1 MRNRISDAMKTAMK
15 AGEKERL
22 STIRLMLAAI
32 KDRELGIG
40 PGATPLPAGQD
51 KLPDADVVAVLQRM
65 VKQRRDSIATYNDG
79 GRQDLAAKEQ
89 AEIAVIEEFL
99 PKQMSEA
106 ESRDAIAKLIA
117 ELGAAGPKDMGRV
130 MGELKKRFAGLM
142 DFGKASASV
151 KDLLK

>member
-40 PGATPLPAGQD
+40 PGATPLPPGQD

-65 VKQRRDSIATYNDG
+65 VKQRRDSITIFIDG
-79 GRQDLAAKEQ
+79 GRQDLATKEQ

-99 PKQMSEA
+99 PRQMNEA
-106 ESRDAIAKLIA
+106 ESRDAIAKLIT

-142 DFGKASASV
+142 DFSKASASV

>member
-1 MRNRISDAMKTAMK
+1 MRNRISDAMKAAMK
-15 AGEKERL
+15 AGDKERL

-65 VKQRRDSIATYNDG
+65 VKQRRDSIATYTDG

-106 ESRDAIAKLIA
+106 ESRDAIAKLIT